1 MGKKFNLLIVLVG
14 LLLAIG
20 MCAVIAAIINGFK
33 PASAVAAAP
42 TAILTIIPAPSAT
55 SSPAPDAA
63 ATVTATPNGGPSADG
78 IALGMYVQISGTGGD
93 GLKMRSGPGVSSD
106 TIFLGMEAE
115 VYLVKDGPKLAD
127 GYTWWYLQAPY
138 DTTRTGWAA
147 SKYLTI
153 VASPK

>member
-1 MGKKFNLLIVLVG
+1 LLVVLIG

-20 MCAVIAAIINGFK
+20 LCAVVAAIINGFK
-33 PASAVAAAP
+33 PASSVAAAP
-42 TAILTIIPAPSAT
+42 TAALTVIPAPSST
-55 SSPAPDAA
+55 SSPAPEEAA
-63 ATVTATPNGGPSADG
+63 MATATPNGGVGPDG
-78 IALGMYVQISGTGGD
+78 IAQGMYVQISGTGGD
-93 GLKMRSGPGVSSD
+93 GLKMRSGPGVKSD

-127 GYTWWYLQAPY
+127 GYTWWYLEAPY
-138 DTTRTGWAA
+138 DSTRTGWAA

>member
-1 MGKKFNLLIVLVG
+1 MKKSFNLLVVLIG

-20 MCAVIAAIINGFK
+20 LCAVVAAIINGFK
-33 PASAVAAAP
+33 PASSVAAAP

-55 SSPAPDAA
+55 PSPAPEEAA
-63 ATVTATPNGGPSADG
+63 SATATPKGGVGPDG
-78 IALGMYVQISGTGGD
+78 IAQGMYVQISGTGGD
-93 GLKMRSGPGVSSD
+93 GLKMRSAPGVKSD

-115 VYLVKDGPKLAD
+115 VYLVKDGPKLSD
-127 GYTWWYLQAPY
+127 GYTWWYLEAPY
-138 DTTRTGWAA
+138 DSTRAGWAA

>member
-1 MGKKFNLLIVLVG
+1 MVLVG

-20 MCAVIAAIINGFK
+20 LCAVVAAIINGFK
-33 PASAVAAAP
+33 PASAVVVAP
-42 TAILTIIPAPSAT
+42 TAMLTIIPAPSAT
-55 SSPAPDAA
+55 SSPAPEEAA
-63 ATVTATPNGGPSADG
+63 LATATPEGGVSADG
-78 IALGMYVQISGTGGD
+78 IAQGMYVQISGTGGD
-93 GLKMRSGPGVSSD
+93 GLKMRSAPGVKSD

-127 GYTWWYLQAPY
+127 GYTWWFLEAPY
-138 DTTRTGWAA
+138 DSTRTGWAA